1 MSSER
6 LLPHAALSAH
16 AHNRIGLRRTDDA
29 WLEARMADPATRVL
43 VVAGNRLRPVD
54 GAVEWVA
61 PDQAPEGTLVLLGD
75 RDDVVHVAVI
85 VAPDD
90 APGDAEEWVPL
101 RDVLTLLAEG
111 TPDQAPLV
119 MHAIGLAEWHHATR
133 FCPRC
138 GGTLVSRAAGH
149 ELRCTQ
155 CDRAQFPRTDPAVI
169 MAITHGEGDDEAI
182 LLGRNRAWPP
192 GRWSTLAG
200 FCEPGETLEDAVRR
214 EVDEEVGVRV
224 GEVSLLRQ
232 PAVAAA
238 REPDARASPVGRVST
253 EIDVDGAE
261 IEEARWWTRAEFEA
275 AGRSGE
281 LVVPRGISISSSLIE
296 TLVRPSARRARA
308 GTERAAQAQSQLSQ
322 MPVAGSAMKQRGAQ
336 LVDAGRSRPRAGA
349 GVRRAGGGRPRRAR
363 RRRPGARARAG
374 ARAASRRGCRSR
386 AASAPCSRRPSRPGC
401 RPAERVRPVARPCAM
416 PAIAAASY
424 SLPWC
429 SRTWVETPPR
439 TSM

>member
-16 AHNRIGLRRTDDA
+16 AHNRIGLRRTDQD
-29 WLEARMADPATRVL
+29 WLDERMSDPATRVL
-43 VVAGNRLRPVD
+43 VVSGNRLRPVD
-54 GAVEWVA
+54 GAVDWVS
-61 PDQAPEGTLVLLGD
+61 PDQAPDGTLVLLGD
-75 RDDVVHVAVI
+75 RDDTVHVAVI
-85 VAPDD
+85 VRPED
-90 APGDAEEWVPL
+90 APGDPAEWVPL
-101 RDVLTLLAEG
+101 RDVLTLLADG

-155 CDRAQFPRTDPAVI
+155 CDRPQFPRTDPAVI
-169 MAITHGEGDDEAI
+169 MAITHGDGDDEAI

-224 GEVSLLRQ
+224 GEVSYFGSQ
-232 PAVAAA
+232 PWPLPASLMLGFIG
-238 REPDARASPVGRVST
+238 RATST

-261 IEEARWWTRAEFEA
+261 IEEARWWTRADFEA

-296 TLVRPSARRARA
+296 SWF
-308 GTERAAQAQSQLSQ
+308 
-322 MPVAGSAMKQRGAQ
+322 
-336 LVDAGRSRPRAGA
+336 
-349 GVRRAGGGRPRRAR
+349 GRPLDG
-363 RRRPGARARAG
+363 PG
-374 ARAASRRGCRSR
+374 
-386 AASAPCSRRPSRPGC
+386 
-401 RPAERVRPVARPCAM
+401 
-416 PAIAAASY
+416 
-424 SLPWC
+424 WD
-429 SRTWVETPPR
+429 
-439 TSM
+439 

>member
-1 MSSER
+1 MSSDR

-16 AHNRIGLRRTDDA
+16 AHNRIGLRRTDDE
-29 WLEARMADPATRVL
+29 WLAARMSDPATRVL

-61 PDQAPEGTLVLLGD
+61 PDRAPDGTLVLLGD
-75 RDDVVHVAVI
+75 QAGVVHVAVI

-101 RDVLTLLAEG
+101 RAVLTLLADG

-169 MAITHGEGDDEAI
+169 MAITHGDGDDEAI

-224 GEVSLLRQ
+224 GEVTYFGSQPWPLPASLMLGFTG
-232 PAVAAA
+232 
-238 REPDARASPVGRVST
+238 RATST
-253 EIDVDGAE
+253 DIDVDGAE
-261 IEEARWWTRAEFEA
+261 IEEARWWTRADFEA

-296 TLVRPSARRARA
+296 TWF
-308 GTERAAQAQSQLSQ
+308 
-322 MPVAGSAMKQRGAQ
+322 
-336 LVDAGRSRPRAGA
+336 
-349 GVRRAGGGRPRRAR
+349 GRPLDG
-363 RRRPGARARAG
+363 PG
-374 ARAASRRGCRSR
+374 
-386 AASAPCSRRPSRPGC
+386 
-401 RPAERVRPVARPCAM
+401 
-416 PAIAAASY
+416 
-424 SLPWC
+424 WD
-429 SRTWVETPPR
+429 
-439 TSM
+439 